1 MGAIASLFLDLI
13 KRKVAVRQFMLLL
26 LVLGLT
32 GCGEDP
38 QAEQKQ
44 PSGGAA
50 QAQEPQAPATSAP
63 APATTPL
70 QIQDAQAAPSSLP
83 AQSLTEDGWIVV
95 SNCNV
100 ALIKDGDV
108 DIPAQEA
115 GVLMK
120 FHVREGSVVEV
131 GADLAKIDDADA
143 QVRLKSAQLE
153 LSVAKK
159 EAENDINVKAAKAAY
174 AVADAELIQSMQV
187 NKNAPGSIPE
197 TQIEREKLTK
207 IRANLQIDVAELEY
221 EVAQLTSDV
230 RQAQVDVGNLSVDR
244 RQVKSPIAGVI
255 EQRYKDVGEWVQP
268 GEPIM
273 QVIRMD
279 QLRIEGFLR
288 ADEVLPTDVLNKE
301 VSVEVV
307 FRKTAASQAA
317 GDEAGNSLL
326 QPFKGSLVFVSNQVQ
341 AGGEYKVWAEVKNR
355 QTPDGQWVL
364 RPGMVAT
371 MKIKLAD

>member
-1 MGAIASLFLDLI
+1 
-13 KRKVAVRQFMLLL
+13 MLLL
-26 LVLGLT
+26 LMLLLV

-38 QAEQKQ
+38 QVGQNQ
-44 PSGGAA
+44 SGGEN
-50 QAQEPQAPATSAP
+50 QQDQQQQAPATPTTPPVA
-63 APATTPL
+63 TPL
-70 QIQDAQAAPSSLP
+70 QNDNAQVTLSSLQTGP
-83 AQSLTEDGWIVV
+83 VTEEGWIVV
-95 SNCNV
+95 ANCNV
-100 ALIKDGDV
+100 ALRKDGDV

-115 GVLMK
+115 GVLME
-120 FHVREGSVVEV
+120 FHVREGSVVAV
-131 GADLAKIDDADA
+131 GADLAKVDDADA

-174 AVADAELIQSMQV
+174 AVADAELKQSLEI
-187 NKNAPGSIPE
+187 NRNAPGSIPE

-207 IRANLQIDVAELEY
+207 IRSNLQIDVAELEY

-230 RQAQVDVGNLSVDR
+230 RQAQVDVGNLSVNR
-244 RQVKSPIAGVI
+244 RQVKSPIAGVV
-255 EQRYKDVGEWVQP
+255 EQRYRDVGEWVQP

-307 FRKTAASQAA
+307 FRKTAASQSSDNGAS
-317 GDEAGNSLL
+317 NSLL

-341 AGGEYKVWAEVKNR
+341 AGGEYKVWAEVENR

>member
-1 MGAIASLFLDLI
+1 
-13 KRKVAVRQFMLLL
+13 MLLL
-26 LVLGLT
+26 LVLGIA
-32 GCGEDP
+32 GCGENP
-38 QAEQKQ
+38 QSEQKR
-44 PSGGAA
+44 PTGGTA
-50 QAQEPQAPATSAP
+50 QAQEPQVPATQAA

-70 QIQDAQAAPSSLP
+70 QAQDIQAAPSSLP
-83 AQSLTEDGWIVV
+83 AESLTEDGWIVV

-120 FHVREGSVVEV
+120 FHVREGSIVDV

-153 LSVAKK
+153 LTVAKK

-230 RQAQVDVGNLSVDR
+230 RQAQVDVGNLSVNR

-268 GEPIM
+268 GDPIM

-288 ADEVLPTDVLNKE
+288 ADEVLPTDVLDKE

-307 FRKTAASQAA
+307 FRKTAASQAV
-317 GDEAGNSLL
+317 GDETGNSLL

-371 MKIKLAD
+371 MKIKHAD

>member
-13 KRKVAVRQFMLLL
+13 KRKVAVRKFMLLL

-38 QAEQKQ
+38 QAGQKR
-44 PSGGAA
+44 PSGGTA
-50 QAQEPQAPATSAP
+50 QAQEPQAPAAQAP
-63 APATTPL
+63 VPATTPL
-70 QIQDAQAAPSSLP
+70 QIQDAQATPSSLP

-326 QPFKGSLVFVSNQVQ
+326 QPFKGRLVFVSNQVQ

>member
-1 MGAIASLFLDLI
+1 
-13 KRKVAVRQFMLLL
+13 KRKYAVRQFMLLL
-26 LVLGLT
+26 VVLVV
-32 GCGEDP
+32 GCGQDQQDGQNQSP
-38 QAEQKQ
+38 GQDQQAEQTQ
-44 PSGGAA
+44 
-50 QAQEPQAPATSAP
+50 QRPATRAATP
-63 APATTPL
+63 AATPL
-70 QIQDAQAAPSSLP
+70 QSNHAQLTLSSLP
-83 AQSLTEDGWIVV
+83 ASAVTEEGWIVV
-95 SNCNV
+95 TNCNV

-120 FHVREGSVVEV
+120 FHVREGSVVEAE
-131 GADLAKIDDADA
+131 ADLAQIDDADA
-143 QVRLKSAQLE
+143 QVRLKSAELE

-159 EAENDINVKAAKAAY
+159 EAKNDINVKAAKAAY
-174 AVADAELIQSMQV
+174 AVADAELKQSLEV
-187 NKNAPGSIPE
+187 NKNAPGAIPE

-207 IRANLQIDVAELEY
+207 TRAKLQIEVAELEF
-221 EVAQLTSDV
+221 EVAQLTSEV
-230 RQAQVDVGNLSVDR
+230 RQAQVDVGGLSVNR
-244 RQVKSPIAGVI
+244 RQVKSPIAGVV

-273 QVIRMD
+273 QVIRLD

-288 ADEVLPTDVLNKE
+288 ADEVLPTDVVNKD
-301 VSVEVV
+301 VSVEVI
-307 FRKTAASQAA
+307 FKKSAE
-317 GDEAGNSLL
+317 DAGNQLL
-326 QPFKGSLVFVSNQVQ
+326 EPFAGKLTFVSNQVQ

>member
-1 MGAIASLFLDLI
+1 
-13 KRKVAVRQFMLLL
+13 MLLL
-26 LVLGLT
+26 LLLAV

-38 QAEQKQ
+38 QEGQNRSRGDN
-44 PSGGAA
+44 P
-50 QAQEPQAPATSAP
+50 QAQQQQPPATPVAAPLQDDNVKKTLSSPQAEPVT
-63 APATTPL
+63 
-70 QIQDAQAAPSSLP
+70 D
-83 AQSLTEDGWIVV
+83 EGWIVV

-100 ALIKDGDV
+100 ALVKDGDV

-120 FHVREGSVVEV
+120 FHVREGSVVKV
-131 GADLAKIDDADA
+131 DTALAGIDDADA

-153 LSVAKK
+153 LSVAEK
-159 EAENDINVKAAKAAY
+159 EAKNDINVKAAKAAFD
-174 AVADAELIQSMQV
+174 VAEAEWLKSLAI
-187 NKNAPGSIPE
+187 NKAAAGSIPE
-197 TQIEREKLTK
+197 TEVERQKLTK
-207 IRANLQIDVAELEY
+207 IRSKLQIQVADLEY
-221 EVAQLTSDV
+221 EVAQLTAEV
-230 RQAQVDVGNLSVDR
+230 REAQVDVGNLSVSR
-244 RQVKSPIAGVI
+244 RQVKSPIAGVV

-279 QLRIEGFLR
+279 HLRIEGFLR
-288 ADEVLPTDVLNKE
+288 ADEVLPTAVLNKE

-307 FRKTAASQAA
+307 FRKTAASQPSDDDAS
-317 GDEAGNSLL
+317 NSLL

-355 QTPDGQWVL
+355 ETPNGQWVL